1 MREGGIKWGGRVQVC
16 AVYAS
21 AEKVECKGCYSTMQT
36 YGGNDEEFIQKN
48 IESR

>member
-1 MREGGIKWGGRVQVC
+1 MGREWGGRVQVC

-21 AEKVECKGCYSTMQT
+21 AKKVECKECYSTMQT
-36 YGGNDEEFIQKN
+36 YGGNDGEFIQKN